1 MNYQEVIEFM
11 FNSLPMYQRVGAAAY
26 KANLDNTLAFDK
38 ITGSPH
44 KKYKTI
50 HIAGTNGKG
59 SVSHSLASILQE
71 AGYKTGL
78 YTSPHLTDYRE
89 RIRVNGKKIEESFIT
104 EFINSHKN
112 FIKNV
117 KPSFFEMSV
126 ALAFKYFELQQVEV
140 AVIEVGMGGRLDSTN
155 IILPELSVI
164 TNIGLDHTQFLGNSL
179 AEIAGEKAGIIKQ
192 NIPVVIGERQKETEE
207 VFLKKAKKKNS
218 KISFA
223 SDNYACK
230 ILNSNLKYSN
240 FEVEKKTSDKSYTLN
255 FNLSGKYQEKNL
267 ATILETVDNLRN
279 QGFCISDENLKQGLE
294 NLIKNTGFH
303 GRWETL
309 STEPLTIC
317 DTGHNKDGLSYTIE
331 QLLSLEFKK
340 LRFVLGF
347 VNDKNVD
354 EVLKLFPKNAE
365 YYFCKAQIPRAL
377 DEKILLE
384 KANLVSINGKS
395 FENVSSAYHAAK
407 KDADK
412 NDVIFIG
419 GSTFVVADLLQEFA

>member
-207 VFLKKAKKKNS
+207 VFLKKAKEKNS

-317 DTGHNKDGLSYTIE
+317 DTGHNKEGLSYTIE

>member
-207 VFLKKAKKKNS
+207 VFLKKAKEKNS

-279 QGFCISDENLKQGLE
+279 QGFCISDENVKQGLE

-317 DTGHNKDGLSYTIE
+317 DTGHNKEGLSYTIE

-384 KANLVSINGKS
+384 KANLVSMNGKS

>member
-207 VFLKKAKKKNS
+207 VFLKKAKEKNS

-309 STEPLTIC
+309 NAEPLTIC

>member
-207 VFLKKAKKKNS
+207 VFLKKAKEKNS

-317 DTGHNKDGLSYTIE
+317 DTGHNKEGLSYTIE

-384 KANLVSINGKS
+384 KANLVSMNGKS

>member
-1 MNYQEVIEFM
+1 M

-89 RIRVNGKKIEESFIT
+89 RIRVNGKKIEKSFIT

-207 VFLKKAKKKNS
+207 VFLKKAKEKNS

-317 DTGHNKDGLSYTIE
+317 DTGHNKDGLSYTI
-331 QLLSLEFKK
+331 
-340 LRFVLGF
+340 
-347 VNDKNVD
+347 
-354 EVLKLFPKNAE
+354 
-365 YYFCKAQIPRAL
+365 
-377 DEKILLE
+377 
-384 KANLVSINGKS
+384 
-395 FENVSSAYHAAK
+395 
-407 KDADK
+407 
-412 NDVIFIG
+412 
-419 GSTFVVADLLQEFA
+419 

>member
-207 VFLKKAKKKNS
+207 VFLKKAKEKNS

-230 ILNSNLKYSN
+230 ILNSNLKYSS

-279 QGFCISDENLKQGLE
+279 QGFCISDENVKQGLE

-317 DTGHNKDGLSYTIE
+317 DTGHNKEGLSYTIE

>member
-230 ILNSNLKYSN
+230 ILNSNLKYSS

-267 ATILETVDNLRN
+267 VTILETVDNLRN

-317 DTGHNKDGLSYTIE
+317 DTGHNKEGLSYTIE

>member
-207 VFLKKAKKKNS
+207 VFLKKAKEKNS

-230 ILNSNLKYSN
+230 ILNSNLKYSS

-267 ATILETVDNLRN
+267 VTILETVDNLRN

-309 STEPLTIC
+309 NAEPLTIC

>member
-207 VFLKKAKKKNS
+207 VFLKKAKEKNS

-309 STEPLTIC
+309 NAEPLTIC

-377 DEKILLE
+377 DEKIL
-384 KANLVSINGKS
+384 
-395 FENVSSAYHAAK
+395 
-407 KDADK
+407 
-412 NDVIFIG
+412 
-419 GSTFVVADLLQEFA
+419 

>member
-207 VFLKKAKKKNS
+207 VFLKKAKEKNS

-309 STEPLTIC
+309 NAEPLTIC

-384 KANLVSINGKS
+384 KANLVSMNGKS

>member
-207 VFLKKAKKKNS
+207 VFLKKAKEKNS

-230 ILNSNLKYSN
+230 ILNSNLKYSS

-267 ATILETVDNLRN
+267 VTILETVDNLRN
-279 QGFCISDENLKQGLE
+279 QGFCISDENVKQGLE

>member
-207 VFLKKAKKKNS
+207 VFLKKAKEKNS

-230 ILNSNLKYSN
+230 ILNSNLKYSS

-279 QGFCISDENLKQGLE
+279 QGFCISDENVKQGLE

-317 DTGHNKDGLSYTIE
+317 DTGHNKEGLSYTIE

-384 KANLVSINGKS
+384 KANLVSMNGKS

>member
-207 VFLKKAKKKNS
+207 VFLKKAKEKNS

-279 QGFCISDENLKQGLE
+279 QGFCISDENVKQGLE

-309 STEPLTIC
+309 NAEPLTIC
-317 DTGHNKDGLSYTIE
+317 DTGHNKEGLSYTIE

>member
-207 VFLKKAKKKNS
+207 VFLKKAKEKNS

-384 KANLVSINGKS
+384 KANLVSMNGKS

>member
-207 VFLKKAKKKNS
+207 VFLKKAKEKNS

-317 DTGHNKDGLSYTIE
+317 DTGHNKEGLSYTIE

-347 VNDKNVD
+347 VNDKNVN

>member
-38 ITGSPH
+38 ITCLPH

-207 VFLKKAKKKNS
+207 VFLKKAKEKNS

-267 ATILETVDNLRN
+267 VTILETVDNLRN
-279 QGFCISDENLKQGLE
+279 QGFCISDENVKQGLE

>member
-207 VFLKKAKKKNS
+207 VFLKKAKEKNS

-309 STEPLTIC
+309 NAEPLTIC
-317 DTGHNKDGLSYTIE
+317 DTGHNKEGLSYTIE

>member
-207 VFLKKAKKKNS
+207 VFLKKAKEKNS

-230 ILNSNLKYSN
+230 TQILNIQILRWRKKQVINL
-240 FEVEKKTSDKSYTLN
+240 TL
-255 FNLSGKYQEKNL
+255 
-267 ATILETVDNLRN
+267 
-279 QGFCISDENLKQGLE
+279 
-294 NLIKNTGFH
+294 
-303 GRWETL
+303 
-309 STEPLTIC
+309 
-317 DTGHNKDGLSYTIE
+317 
-331 QLLSLEFKK
+331 
-340 LRFVLGF
+340 
-347 VNDKNVD
+347 
-354 EVLKLFPKNAE
+354 
-365 YYFCKAQIPRAL
+365 
-377 DEKILLE
+377 
-384 KANLVSINGKS
+384 
-395 FENVSSAYHAAK
+395 
-407 KDADK
+407 
-412 NDVIFIG
+412 
-419 GSTFVVADLLQEFA
+419 

>member
-1 MNYQEVIEFM
+1 M
-11 FNSLPMYQRVGAAAY
+11 
-26 KANLDNTLAFDK
+26 
-38 ITGSPH
+38 
-44 KKYKTI
+44 
-50 HIAGTNGKG
+50 
-59 SVSHSLASILQE
+59 
-71 AGYKTGL
+71 
-78 YTSPHLTDYRE
+78 
-89 RIRVNGKKIEESFIT
+89 
-104 EFINSHKN
+104 
-112 FIKNV
+112 
-117 KPSFFEMSV
+117 
-126 ALAFKYFELQQVEV
+126 
-140 AVIEVGMGGRLDSTN
+140 
-155 IILPELSVI
+155 
-164 TNIGLDHTQFLGNSL
+164 
-179 AEIAGEKAGIIKQ
+179 
-192 NIPVVIGERQKETEE
+192 
-207 VFLKKAKKKNS
+207 
-218 KISFA
+218 
-223 SDNYACK
+223 
-230 ILNSNLKYSN
+230 
-240 FEVEKKTSDKSYTLN
+240 EKKTSDKSYTLN

-267 ATILETVDNLRN
+267 VTILETVDNLRN
-279 QGFCISDENLKQGLE
+279 QGFCISDENVKQGLE

>member
-1 MNYQEVIEFM
+1 M

-207 VFLKKAKKKNS
+207 VFLKKAKEKNS

-317 DTGHNKDGLSYTIE
+317 DTGHNKEGLSYTIE

>member
-207 VFLKKAKKKNS
+207 VFLKKAKEKNS

-230 ILNSNLKYSN
+230 ILNSNLKYSS

-279 QGFCISDENLKQGLE
+279 QGFCISDENVKQGLE

>member
-230 ILNSNLKYSN
+230 ILNSNLKYSS

-309 STEPLTIC
+309 NAEPLTIC

-377 DEKILLE
+377 DEKTLLE

>member
-317 DTGHNKDGLSYTIE
+317 DTGHNKEGLSYTIE

>member
-207 VFLKKAKKKNS
+207 VFLKKAKEKNS

-279 QGFCISDENLKQGLE
+279 QGFCISDENVKQGLE

-317 DTGHNKDGLSYTIE
+317 DTGHNKEGLSYTIE

>member
-230 ILNSNLKYSN
+230 ILNSNLKYSS

-309 STEPLTIC
+309 NAEPLTIC

>member
-207 VFLKKAKKKNS
+207 VFLKKAKEKNS

-267 ATILETVDNLRN
+267 VTILETVDNLRN
-279 QGFCISDENLKQGLE
+279 QGFCISDENVKQGLE

-309 STEPLTIC
+309 NAEPLTIC

>member
-309 STEPLTIC
+309 NAEPLTIC
-317 DTGHNKDGLSYTIE
+317 DTGHNKEGLSYTIE

>member
-207 VFLKKAKKKNS
+207 VFLKKAKEKNS

-279 QGFCISDENLKQGLE
+279 QGFCISDKNLKQGLE

-309 STEPLTIC
+309 NAEPLTIC
-317 DTGHNKDGLSYTIE
+317 DTGHNKEGLSYTIE
-331 QLLSLEFKK
+331 QLSSLEFKK